1 MPSPRKG
8 EMRKDFIARCMA
20 DSKSTKDFPDRDQ
33 RYAFCMNTFE
43 DSDYTADMESPFEMV
58 ETLEALQ
65 YGRPGRNDP
74 RKTPAKP
81 SERRR
86 GSKKNKPGSAKKPNK
101 SIQMS
106 KGTEARIRKLM
117 QEHNKK
123 VAAKG
128 KGSKASMGALK
139 SVFRRGAG
147 AFSRSHAPGM
157 GRTGWGIARVKA
169 FLYLLRNGR
178 PSNPNYKQ
186 DNDLLP
192 KSHPRSKK
200 AGTADEEP
208 FTYDFAEYEDW
219 GIEAPV
225 VELEAAEY
233 QGRKVTL
240 NKPFRTSGGPKKFAV
255 YVKNESGKVVI
266 VRFGDPNMEIKRDDP
281 ERRRN
286 FRSRHNCD
294 NPGPK
299 TKARYWSC
307 KMWERGKSV
316 TQYTSGENMDE
327 EYYEECY
334 DSDDEE
340 EMIEAGDG
348 GCGCGGSQT
357 AKEVGKDRYD
367 NPREAGGR
375 AQELGCKG
383 IHRDGD
389 NFMPCESHE
398 EYMKVVKKENAEA
411 KMIRKDVYDNP
422 GEAQERAKEL
432 GLDGIHSHKEGDMT
446 IFMPGKTHE
455 EYEKKTGEKL
465 AYYHDDDDKKKASY
479 HMDSCP
485 PGKEMKDGKCVRV
498 AVTCEIEVEEIET
511 RIEASTGKTIMRI
524 SGVAFTDG
532 VNKNKWGIRPALAK
546 RLAKEMIGADVTL
559 NHPKAEMGRFTR
571 NMDGGTNEAVVGEVT
586 EATYHERKGGYIVRY
601 VAEVVRPELFS
612 ALESGLYLRP
622 DYGVSIGGTGIP
634 SEVIEADQAGGRPTM
649 WFADDFDFDH
659 LAIVYRPAYRE
670 ANIEK
675 VEKVEASTTLKYQTD
690 SSDNQPKVSEMTDEE
705 INMASELEAL
715 KAELV
720 LREAK
725 IAEFEAA
732 EEARAEE
739 DRVALVNKASDLG
752 LKGHEGF
759 SADTLNTMI
768 ASWEASRPVVEEP
781 KVEMAPAVPASE
793 PVAASE
799 SAEPVVA
806 NYLNGELIET
816 PETLYARAYNAWAK
830 AYNQVMVGETKA
842 KLYNELE

>member
-1 MPSPRKG
+1 MK
-8 EMRKDFIARCMA
+8 KDFIARCMA

-43 DSDYTADMESPFEMV
+43 DSDYTATI
-58 ETLEALQ
+58 ETVEALQ
-65 YGRPGRNDP
+65 YGRPGKRDP

-81 SERRR
+81 SERRK

-101 SIQMS
+101 SIKMS
-106 KGTEARIRKLM
+106 KGTESRIRKLM
-117 QEHNKK
+117 TEHNKK

-200 AGTADEEP
+200 AGTAEEES
-208 FTYDFAEYEDW
+208 FTYDFPEYEDW

-240 NKPFRTSGGPKKFAV
+240 NKPFRTRGAAKKFAV
-255 YVKNESGKVVI
+255 YVRNESGKVVI

-316 TQYTSGENMDE
+316 TQYTSGENMEE
-327 EYYEECY
+327 EYYEEFY
-334 DSDDEE
+334 EEFYEDEE
-340 EMIEAGDG
+340 SVEAAEPKPKSTETHQEYMDRCTAMGYTKDECMKAHEGHKFKDQDEAHDEKDHAEAGEG
-348 GCGCGGSQT
+348 GCGCGCDGEPVE

-398 EYMKVVKKENAEA
+398 EYMKMVEKEAA
-411 KMIRKDVYDNP
+411 YDKDKD
-422 GEAQERAKEL
+422 KE
-432 GLDGIHSHKEGDMT
+432 
-446 IFMPGKTHE
+446 
-455 EYEKKTGEKL
+455 
-465 AYYHDDDDKKKASY
+465 ASY

-498 AVTCEIEVEEIET
+498 AVTCEVEVEEIET

-524 SGVAFTDG
+524 SGVAFTNG

-546 RLAKEMIGADVTL
+546 RLAKEMVGADVTL

-586 EATYHERKGGYIVRY
+586 EASYHDRKGGYVVRY

-612 ALESGLYLRP
+612 ALESGLYLRS

-634 SEVIEADQAGGRPTM
+634 SEVIEAEEAGGRPTM

-675 VEKVEASTTLKYQTD
+675 VERVEASTTLKYQTD
-690 SSDNQPKVSEMTDEE
+690 SSDIQPKVSKMTDEE

-720 LREAK
+720 LREAR

-739 DRVALVNKASDLG
+739 DRLSLVNKASELG
-752 LKGHEGF
+752 LKGHEDF
-759 SADTLNTMI
+759 SSETLNTMI

-799 SAEPVVA
+799 AAEPVVA
-806 NYLNGELIET
+806 NYLNGELVKT

-830 AYNQVMVGETKA
+830 AYNQVMVGETRA
-842 KLYNELE
+842 KLYEQLE

>member
-1 MPSPRKG
+1 MPSPRDG
-8 EMRKDFIARCMA
+8 ESKKEFVARCMT
-20 DSKSTKDFPDRDQ
+20 DSKAEKDFPDRDQ
-33 RYAFCMNTFE
+33 RYAFCNNTFE
-43 DSDYTADMESPFEMV
+43 DNDYTASI
-58 ETLEALQ
+58 ETVEALQ
-65 YGRPGRNDP
+65 YGRPGKNDV

-81 SERRR
+81 SERRK

-101 SIQMS
+101 SISMS
-106 KGTEARIRKLM
+106 KETEARIRKLM
-117 QEHNKK
+117 TEHNKK

-147 AFSRSHAPGM
+147 AFSRSHAPNM
-157 GRTGWGIARVKA
+157 SRTGWGVARVKA

-192 KSHPRSKK
+192 KSHPRSSAK
-200 AGTADEEP
+200 ANVEDEEP
-208 FTYDFAEYEDW
+208 FTYDFPEYEDW
-219 GIEAPV
+219 GFESPT

-233 QGRKVTL
+233 QGKKVTL

-281 ERRRN
+281 QRRKN

-316 TQYTSGENMDE
+316 TDYTSGEEMDE
-327 EYYEECY
+327 EYYEEFY
-334 DSDDEE
+334 DEE
-340 EMIEAGDG
+340 ETLEANEPCCG
-348 GCGCGGSQT
+348 GCTST
-357 AKEVGKDRYD
+357 AKE
-367 NPREAGGR
+367 
-375 AQELGCKG
+375 L
-383 IHRDGD
+383 
-389 NFMPCESHE
+389 
-398 EYMKVVKKENAEA
+398 
-411 KMIRKDVYDNP
+411 RKDVYDNP
-422 GEAQERAKEL
+422 GQAAGRAEEI
-432 GLDGIHSHKEGDMT
+432 GCEGIHSHKEGDDT
-446 IFMPGKTHE
+446 IFMPCKSHK
-455 EYEKKTGEKL
+455 EYEEKTGEKV
-465 AYYHDDDDKKKASY
+465 AYHHDEDEDEMKKASE
-479 HMDSCP
+479 C
-485 PGKEMKDGKCVRV
+485 GIGEELIGGECVRV
-498 AVTCEIEVEEIET
+498 AVTCDIEIDNIET
-511 RIEASTGKTIMRI
+511 RIEASTGKTVMRI

-532 VNKNKWGIRPALAK
+532 VNKNSWGIRPALAK
-546 RLAKEMIGADVTL
+546 RLADEMVGADVTL

-586 EATYHERKGGYIVRY
+586 EATYHERKGGYVVRY
-601 VAEVVRPELFS
+601 VAEVVRQELFS

-622 DYGVSIGGTGIP
+622 EYGVSIGGTGIP
-634 SEVIEADQAGGRPTM
+634 SEVIEAEEAGGRPTM

-739 DRVALVNKASDLG
+739 SRVALVNKASELG
-752 LKGHEGF
+752 LKGHDDF
-759 SADTLNTMI
+759 STETLNTLI
-768 ASWEASRPVVEEP
+768 ASWEASRPAVEEP
-781 KVEMAPAVPASE
+781 AVEMAPAVPASE
-793 PVAASE
+793 PAVASE

-816 PETLYARAYNAWAK
+816 PQTLYARAYNAWAK

-842 KLYNELE
+842 KLYEQLE

>member
-1 MPSPRKG
+1 MPSPRDG
-8 EMRKDFIARCMA
+8 ESKKEFVARCMT
-20 DSKSTKDFPDRDQ
+20 DSKAEKDFPDRDQ
-33 RYAFCMNTFE
+33 RYAFCNNTFE
-43 DSDYTADMESPFEMV
+43 DSDYTASI
-58 ETLEALQ
+58 ETVEALQ
-65 YGRPGRNDP
+65 YGRPGKNDV

-81 SERRR
+81 SERRK

-101 SIQMS
+101 SISMS
-106 KGTEARIRKLM
+106 KETEARIRKLM
-117 QEHNKK
+117 EEHNKK
-123 VAAKG
+123 VSAKG

-147 AFSRSHAPGM
+147 AFSRSHAPNM
-157 GRTGWGIARVKA
+157 SRTGWGVARVKA

-192 KSHPRSKK
+192 KSHPRSSAK
-200 AGTADEEP
+200 AGVEDEEP
-208 FTYDFAEYEDW
+208 FTYDFPEYEDW
-219 GIEAPV
+219 GFESPT

-233 QGRKVTL
+233 QGKKVTL
-240 NKPFRTSGGPKKFAV
+240 NKPFRTKGGNKKFAV
-255 YVKNESGKVVI
+255 YVKNESGRVVI

-281 ERRRN
+281 QRRKN

-294 NPGPK
+294 SPGPK

-316 TQYTSGENMDE
+316 TDYTSGEEMDE
-327 EYYEECY
+327 EYYEEFY
-334 DSDDEE
+334 DEE
-340 EMIEAGDG
+340 ETLEANEPCCG
-348 GCGCGGSQT
+348 GCAKT
-357 AKEVGKDRYD
+357 AKEVKKDTYD

-375 AQELGCKG
+375 AEELGCEG
-383 IHRDGD
+383 IHREGD

-398 EYMKVVKKENAEA
+398 EYMKVVEKEAA
-411 KMIRKDVYDNP
+411 K
-422 GEAQERAKEL
+422 
-432 GLDGIHSHKEGDMT
+432 
-446 IFMPGKTHE
+446 
-455 EYEKKTGEKL
+455 
-465 AYYHDDDDKKKASY
+465 HDDEEDDYKASE
-479 HMDSCP
+479 C
-485 PGKEMKDGKCVRV
+485 GIGEELIGGECVRV
-498 AVTCEIEVEEIET
+498 AVTCDIEIDNIET
-511 RIEASTGKTIMRI
+511 RIEASTGKTVMRI

-532 VNKNKWGIRPALAK
+532 VNKNSWGIRPALAK
-546 RLAKEMIGADVTL
+546 RLADEMVGADVTL

-571 NMDGGTNEAVVGEVT
+571 NMDGGTNEATVGEVT
-586 EATYHERKGGYIVRY
+586 EATYHERKGGYVVRY
-601 VAEVVRPELFS
+601 VAEVVRQELFS

-622 DYGVSIGGTGIP
+622 EYGVSIGGTGIP
-634 SEVIEADQAGGRPTM
+634 SEVIEAEEAGGRPTM

-705 INMASELEAL
+705 INIASELEAL

-739 DRVALVNKASDLG
+739 SRVALVNKASELG
-752 LKGHEGF
+752 LKGHDDF
-759 SADTLNTMI
+759 STETLNTLI

-781 KVEMAPAVPASE
+781 AVEMAPAVPASE

-799 SAEPVVA
+799 AAEPVVA

-816 PETLYARAYNAWAK
+816 PQTLYARAYNAWAK

-842 KLYNELE
+842 KLYEQLE